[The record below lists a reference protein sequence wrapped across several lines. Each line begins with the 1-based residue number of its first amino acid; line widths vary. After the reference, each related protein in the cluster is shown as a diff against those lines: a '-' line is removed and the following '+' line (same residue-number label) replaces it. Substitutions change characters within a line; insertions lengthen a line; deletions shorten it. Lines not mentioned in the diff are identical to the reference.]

1 MYSAYKLNKQGDQSI
16 GASGASASA
25 SVLPKNIQDQFP
37 LRLTGLI
44 SCSPRDSQESSPPAQ
59 FKSISSSALSFLYGP
74 TLTSIHDYWKN
85 HSFDYMDLNPEY
97 SLEGLM
103 LKLKLQYFGHL
114 MQITDSMEKTL
125 MLGKNES
132 RRRRGW
138 QMLRWLDV
146 INSPMDMSLSKLW
159 VGDRQG
165 SLVCCSSWGRKEL
178 DMTNWLNWTE
188 AGIHAAL
195 TYSFP
200 NLEPVHCS
208 MSYSNYCFLTCI
220 HVSQEASKVVS
231 IPISLR
237 IFHNSL

>member
-1 MYSAYKLNKQGDQSI
+1 MSSAYLKLLIFLPAILIPACASSFQHWAFCMMYSAYKLNKQGDQSI

-37 LRLTGLI
+37 LGLTGLI

-114 MQITDSMEKTL
+114 MQITDSTDA
-125 MLGKNES
+125 GKE
-132 RRRRGW
+132 
-138 QMLRWLDV
+138 
-146 INSPMDMSLSKLW
+146 
-159 VGDRQG
+159 
-165 SLVCCSSWGRKEL
+165 
-178 DMTNWLNWTE
+178 
-188 AGIHAAL
+188 
-195 TYSFP
+195 
-200 NLEPVHCS
+200 
-208 MSYSNYCFLTCI
+208 
-220 HVSQEASKVVS
+220 
-231 IPISLR
+231 
-237 IFHNSL
+237 